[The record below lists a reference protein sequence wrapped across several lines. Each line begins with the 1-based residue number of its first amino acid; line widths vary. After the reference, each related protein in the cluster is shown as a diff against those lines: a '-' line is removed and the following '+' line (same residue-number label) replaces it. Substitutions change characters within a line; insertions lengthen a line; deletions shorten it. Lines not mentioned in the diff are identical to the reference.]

1 MQTVINISN
10 IDVILESNAF
20 TPIKY
25 RQLFDSDILI
35 ELQHLN
41 EDNLDVECIMK
52 LGYCMALQGGET
64 LSFEQWLSQFE
75 LDDFYQAMPDIITTW
90 AKNAKQ
96 TSKPKKAPGK

>member
-64 LSFEQWLSQFE
+64 LSLNSGYRNSNLMIFTRLC
-75 LDDFYQAMPDIITTW
+75 
-90 AKNAKQ
+90 Q
-96 TSKPKKAPGK
+96 T